1 MTTEVKINP
10 IEELKDE
17 HQAVLKLLAD
27 MGNVIGSANE
37 VSQQQWQGFLQKAC
51 AFFRKDVALHFKKEE
66 DALFP
71 AMGQRLGHGSGPIA
85 VMLSEHEQHNQLLG
99 RLCGAV
105 GAGDLKTIRD
115 VWVDFDSLLTMHIM
129 KEDSILFPMA
139 MNMLVAAEWTEVGEK
154 MAALNAGI

>member
-1 MTTEVKINP
+1 MAAEVKIKP

-17 HQAVLKLLAD
+17 HQSVLKLLAE
-27 MGNVIGSANE
+27 MGSIMGSAHE
-37 VSQQQWQGFLQKAC
+37 LSQEQWQGFLQKAC

-71 AMGQRLGHGSGPIA
+71 AMGKRLGHGSGPIA

-105 GAGDLKTIRD
+105 GAADLKTTRE
-115 VWVDFDSLLTMHIM
+115 VWADFNPLLTMHIM
-129 KEDSILFPMA
+129 KEDNILFPMA
-139 MNMLVAAEWTEVGEK
+139 ANILGAAEWTAVGEK
-154 MAALNAGI
+154 MAALNAEI